1 MYEKTRGIV
10 LHSLRYGDDSMIVDI
25 LTEVRGNVSFLVKI
39 PRSRHAA
46 MKAQLLRPLSI
57 LQLEMEYRPNR
68 SLQRLKEI
76 HVEQPFASIPYEP
89 MKGVVAL
96 FLGEM
101 LYYSLRNED
110 KNERLFEFLVQ
121 SFAWYD
127 MVETNYVNF
136 HLAFLIKLTR
146 YLGFWPNCDER
157 GEGMFFDLHD
167 ASFTPIRP
175 QHAFFLGVEEAEWVP
190 RFMKM
195 NYMTMSKFRMN
206 RTQRNYVTDLLVQ
219 YYRVHIPDFPAVRS
233 IEVLRETLSS

>member
-25 LTEVRGNVSFLVKI
+25 LTETRGNMSFLVKI

-46 MKAQLLRPLSI
+46 LKAQLLRPLSI
-57 LQLEMEYRPNR
+57 LQLEVDYRANR

-76 HVEQPFASIPYEP
+76 HVDQPFVSIPYDP

-110 KNERLFEFLVQ
+110 RNERLFEFLVQ
-121 SFAWYD
+121 SFSWYD
-127 MVETNYVNF
+127 LADTSYVNF

-146 YLGFWPNCDER
+146 YLGFWPNCDDR

-167 ASFTPIRP
+167 ASFTPVRP
-175 QHAFFLGVEEAEWVP
+175 VHGFCLNAEEAEWVP
-190 RFMKM
+190 RFLKM

-206 RTQRNYVTDLLVQ
+206 RIQRNYVTDVLVRF
-219 YYRVHIPDFPAVRS
+219 YAAHIPDFPS
-233 IEVLRETLSS
+233 LKSLEVLRETLGS

>member
-25 LTEVRGNVSFLVKI
+25 LTETRGNMSFLVKI
-39 PRSRHAA
+39 PRSRHAS

-57 LQLEMEYRPNR
+57 LQLEMECRPNR
-68 SLQRLKEI
+68 SLQRLKEL
-76 HVEQPFASIPYEP
+76 HVEVPFTSIPYEP
-89 MKGVVAL
+89 MKGVVAM

-110 KNERLFEFLVQ
+110 KNERLFEFLIQ
-121 SFAWYD
+121 SLSWYD
-127 MVETNYVNF
+127 MADADFVNF

-167 ASFTPIRP
+167 ASFTPILPR
-175 QHAFFLGVEEAEWVP
+175 HGSYLNAEEAEWVP
-190 RFMKM
+190 RFLKM
-195 NYMTMSKFRMN
+195 NYMTMVKFRMT
-206 RTQRNYVTDLLVQ
+206 RAQRNYVTDVLVR
-219 YYRVHIPDFPAVRS
+219 YYQIHIPDFPQVKS
-233 IEVLRETLSS
+233 LEVLREVTR